1 MTRILIL
8 HYSQTG
14 QLTRAVR
21 AMMAP
26 LADRADVELVWQELV
41 PREPYPFPWGFFTFL
56 DVFPE
61 SVYLDP
67 PALQPVAFGAD
78 SRFDLVIL
86 AYQPWFLSPSL
97 PITGFL
103 KSTAAQVLKD
113 TPVITLIGCRNMW
126 FSAQQKLQGLL
137 KDVGARLIDNV
148 VLVDQGSPWVT
159 FITTPRWLLTG
170 KKDGF
175 WRIFPPAGIS
185 DAAIQGAARFGRAL
199 ADSLYLLQSNPGA
212 SLLRGLGAVTINPG
226 YIAAEKIG
234 HRSFLLWGRLLRAIG
249 PPGHAGRR
257 VVLLIYVVFLVS
269 MILTVVPLGKLLRV
283 LLRPWLRRR
292 MDAETARLAL
302 PSGSSTE
309 RMAKYSR

>member
-8 HYSQTG
+8 YYSQTG

-21 AMMAP
+21 SMMAP
-26 LADRADVELVWQELV
+26 LEGRPDVELVWQELV
-41 PREPYPFPWGFFTFL
+41 PQDPYPFPWGFFSFL

-67 PALQPVAFGAD
+67 PPLRPLALDAH

-86 AYQPWFLSPSL
+86 AYQVWFLSPSL
-97 PITGFL
+97 PVTAFL
-103 KSTAAQVLKD
+103 KSPAAQVLKD
-113 TPVITLIGCRNMW
+113 TPVISLIGCRNMW
-126 FSAQQKLQGLL
+126 IRAQQTLQALL
-137 KDVGARLIDNV
+137 RDAGARLIDNV

-185 DAAIQGAARFGRAL
+185 DAAIAGAARFGRAL
-199 ADSLYLLQSNPGA
+199 ADSLYLLQSKPGA
-212 SLLRGLGAVTINPG
+212 SLLWGLGAVTVNPG
-226 YIAAEKIG
+226 YVAAEKIG
-234 HRSFLLWGRLLRAIG
+234 HRSFVIWGRLLRAIG

-257 VVLLIYVVFLVS
+257 AVLLIYVVFLVS
-269 MILTVVPLGKLLRV
+269 MILTVVPLGKLLRAV
-283 LLRPWLRRR
+283 LHPWLRRR
-292 MDAETARLAL
+292 MDAGSARLAL
-302 PSGSSTE
+302 PSGASTE
-309 RMAKYSR
+309 RLAKYSR